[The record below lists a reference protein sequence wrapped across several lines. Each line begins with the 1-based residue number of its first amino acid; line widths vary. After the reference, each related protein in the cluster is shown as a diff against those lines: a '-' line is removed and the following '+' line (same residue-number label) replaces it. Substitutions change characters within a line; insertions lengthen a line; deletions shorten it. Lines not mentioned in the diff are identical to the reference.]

1 MSKHNKK
8 RNIGIIYEQLIQSLS
23 KAIVAGD
30 NDRVNCVKDI
40 IKEHFKPGTQLYRE
54 FRLFHALVKTT
65 ASSDSLAT
73 RILDEAKTA
82 SCHFSKRELEIEKS
96 ILIKAINHRLND
108 SNFYSQPI
116 KEYRDYATIQT
127 LLNDWRLGSNGDV
140 GRIVKYEAAVHS
152 MLLKEKVEDDISKH
166 ENAEV
171 NKLTVRLMLEKFNT
185 KYGSVLNDEQVSI
198 IESYVFSSQGEM
210 TNYLGKMKSVT
221 AKELQKFKSSCKN
234 KVLLEKVDR
243 VKKNIGSLNE
253 NLINDDNISRF
264 LLLSKLKEEILEEK
278 DER

>member
-40 IKEHFKPGTQLYRE
+40 IKEHFKPRTQLYRE
-54 FRLFHALVKTT
+54 FRLFQALVKTT

-73 RILDEAKTA
+73 RILGEAKTA
-82 SCHFSKRELEIEKS
+82 SRHFNKRELEIEKS
-96 ILIKAINHRLND
+96 ILIKAINHRLD
-108 SNFYSQPI
+108 DPNFYSQPI

-152 MLLKEKVEDDISKH
+152 MLLQEKVEDDISKH

-210 TNYLGKMKSVT
+210 IDYLGKMKSVT
-221 AKELQKFKSSCKN
+221 VKELQKFKSSCKN
-234 KVLLEKVDR
+234 KVLLEKVDQ
-243 VKKNIGSLNE
+243 VKRNIGSLNE